1 MNEQTARA
9 MTLTELAQ
17 RLADEHTD
25 PVVVHFAERVM
36 ELNKWLDALSSVKHS
51 TIVGFETL

>member
-25 PVVVHFAERVM
+25 PVVVHFAKRVID
-36 ELNKWLDALSSVKHS
+36 LNKWLDVVAIANSNTAKNVS
-51 TIVGFETL
+51 EW